1 MDNDPDKDFL
11 LQGIAVGFRLTD
23 EHSVFQPAFQN
34 NYTSATGRTDRVQVE
49 SQIQY
54 ELSHG
59 HYKLC
64 INSPSTIISAL
75 GAIPKPESTQVRLI
89 HDCSQPAGSSL
100 NDFASVD
107 KMSFETIDIAVKLI
121 SPNCYLGKVDLQSAY
136 RSVAIHPDDG
146 DWLAVDF
153 CW

>member
-11 LQGIAVGFRLTD
+11 LQGIAEGFRLTD

-34 NYTSATGRTDRVQVE
+34 NYTSATGRTNRVQVE

-64 INSPSTIISAL
+64 NSPPIIISAL
-75 GAIPKPESTQVRLI
+75 WAIPKPDSTQVRLI

-107 KMSFETIDIAVKLI
+107 KMSFETIDNAVNLSPLI
-121 SPNCYLGKVDLQSAY
+121 V
-136 RSVAIHPDDG
+136 I
-146 DWLAVDF
+146 
-153 CW
+153 